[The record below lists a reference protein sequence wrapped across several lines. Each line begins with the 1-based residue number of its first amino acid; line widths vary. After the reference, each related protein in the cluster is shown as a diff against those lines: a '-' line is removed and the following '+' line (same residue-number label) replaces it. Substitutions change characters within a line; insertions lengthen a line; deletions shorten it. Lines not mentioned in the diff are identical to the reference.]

1 MGTLIVK
8 AGFIIKKD
16 GRSPGDMLGWTLGST
31 KAIRMNALAAT
42 MIDAALNG
50 FEEDTMQHNNA
61 MVKREREVL
70 QIQAD

>member
-1 MGTLIVK
+1 
-8 AGFIIKKD
+8 
-16 GRSPGDMLGWTLGST
+16 MLGWTLGST